1 MLEQLATNIYVIG
14 MPEKINCIHFY
25 DWKGIGWWFP
35 THLSFFPALMDST
48 DFESKW
54 HLTQ

>member
-25 DWKGIGWWFP
+25 DWKGIGWYFP
-35 THLSFFPALMDST
+35 THLPHPLSPA
-48 DFESKW
+48 
-54 HLTQ
+54 